1 MSWEQG
7 AIIDGI
13 LCNTLRKKVA
23 LSFGGSM
30 GYSGIAWPRPQCLSW
45 VSEQCWETP
54 SPRAAS
60 LPHPYENLLP
70 LGTSVFTVCLTYFCL
85 TSDIALWLFFIH
97 YFHSVHY
104 SFNRQALCI
113 HSGPGTLGIWW
124 EKNLPSHLRRQM
136 YKKCLTD
143 IVNFHFGTC

>member
-54 SPRAAS
+54 SPRAAGLLHPMRICCCREPPSS
-60 LPHPYENLLP
+60 LCIWPIFVRHQIQFWW
-70 LGTSVFTVCLTYFCL
+70 SSFIIFTV
-85 TSDIALWLFFIH
+85 FIH
-97 YFHSVHY
+97 